1 MGNDSIKRKS
11 ELGIMDTIEKG
22 IMTTNL
28 KSEII
33 DIKRKSELGIIDT
46 IETGIIDTNLA

>member
-1 MGNDSIKRKS
+1 MIGIKRKS

-28 KSEII
+28 KIGNYRYKEK
-33 DIKRKSELGIIDT
+33 KRTRNYGY
-46 IETGIIDTNLA
+46 N